1 MYIYVHIP
9 MKNLNIGITINLPC
23 SNEEIDELIKYSKH
37 MNSLQIMFNKTTL
50 DNGLT
55 EQMLLLKKYF
65 KHIYVHASYQI
76 NIGSE
81 LMTIE
86 TDGNGFYSTSLD
98 LLIAE
103 CGLAKKLS
111 AGGVILHVGTNV
123 KNLHYEPHV
132 YNNMVKFIVEM
143 FVKLNAKKIN
153 VNILLETPA
162 GQSGSLCADLNDF
175 VDFIKRFSKTD
186 FYPKLNI
193 CIDTCHLFQ
202 AGYDLNDL
210 HVQKSV
216 VGLLE
221 SVRDKIK
228 LIHLND
234 SYYGVG
240 KRVDKHERLGK
251 GYIKPSRLMKFAC
264 VYSNVPMIMET
275 SYPYDDQLK
284 LIVC

>member
-1 MYIYVHIP
+1 

-23 SNEEIDELIKYSKH
+23 SEEEFDELIKYSSN
-37 MNSLQIMFNKTTL
+37 MNSVQIMFNKVPLEHKSNRTQ
-50 DNGLT
+50 

-65 KHIYVHASYQI
+65 KHIYIHASYQI

-86 TDGNGFYSTSLD
+86 TDGFYSTSLD
-98 LLIAE
+98 LLLTE
-103 CGLAKKLS
+103 CGLAKKINAL
-111 AGGVILHVGTNV
+111 GVILHVGTNV

-132 YNNMVKFIVEM
+132 YNNMVKFIVEL
-143 FVKLNAKKIN
+143 FVKLKSKKID

-162 GQSGSLCADLNDF
+162 GQSGSLCSDINDF
-175 VDFIKRFSKTD
+175 VDFITRFAQTE
-186 FYPKLNI
+186 FYPYLGI

-202 AGYDLNDL
+202 AGYDLNSLD
-210 HVQKSV
+210 VQKNVIETFSIV
-216 VGLLE
+216 Q
-221 SVRDKIK
+221 DKIK

-234 SYYGVG
+234 SYHKSGT
-240 KRVDKHERLGK
+240 RVDKHERLGK

-264 VYSNVPMIMET
+264 VYSNIPMIMET
-275 SYPYDDQLK
+275 SPPYNDQLK